1 MIGVVI
7 QAPDARAQVEQ
18 IKQAERAGAG
28 AVWAISGRG
37 PDLLPAWAVAATQTE
52 RVLLGTSIVRTW
64 TRHPIGFAQEAL
76 AIEQLAPG
84 RFRLGI
90 GTTGR
95 GAAEQMYGARF
106 DKPLTHL
113 REYLT
118 AIRTLLHEG
127 EVDFAGEYVTARTSI
142 QAPVQ
147 MPVMAA
153 AAGLRAFELCGEA
166 SDGAIS
172 WVAPKSYLVEQ
183 ALPALRKGAEKAGRK
198 VPPLIAHVPIA
209 VNEDVEAA
217 RTLAR
222 QNLAGFAN
230 SPHFTGTWAA
240 AGYDV
245 SAGYSDALLDDLLV
259 YGNEEQVAAGLRG
272 WIEAGMGEVLAQPL
286 LDPSDVEGSIRRA
299 FAAVGRAQRAARPA

>member
-7 QAPDARAQVEQ
+7 QAPDARSQVEQ
-18 IKQAERAGAG
+18 VKQAEAAGIP

-37 PDLLPAWAVAATQTE
+37 PDLIPAWAAAAVQTE
-52 RVLLGTSIVRTW
+52 RILLGTSIVRTW
-64 TRHPIGFAQEAL
+64 TRHPIGFAMEAL

-90 GTTGR
+90 GTTAR
-95 GAAEQMYGARF
+95 GQAEQMYGARF

-118 AIRTLLHEG
+118 TIRSLLHTG
-127 EVDFAGEYVTARTSI
+127 EVDFVGEYVTARTSI
-142 QAPVQ
+142 GRPVQ
-147 MPVMAA
+147 TPVMAA

-172 WVAPKSYLVEQ
+172 WGAPRSYLVGQ
-183 ALPALRKGAEKAGRK
+183 ALPALRRGAERAGRT
-198 VPPLIAHVPIA
+198 PPPIVAHVPIA
-209 VNEDVEAA
+209 VSDEAARA

-222 QNLAGFAN
+222 EQLAGFAS

-245 SAGYSDALLDDLLV
+245 AAGYSDRLLDDLLV
-259 YGNEEQVAAGLRG
+259 WGNERQVADGLVR

-286 LDPSDVEGSIRRA
+286 LDPEDITGSIARA
-299 FAAVGRAQRAARPA
+299 FAAVARAQRALAGR